1 MIQIDIEELG
11 KIKLALT
18 NIGIISK
25 EAMIEQSSK
34 AGNKGRNAIRRRMLQ
49 STTEWT
55 QQYIDGKRVLL
66 KNKIA
71 GNGFVMNKSNFKL
84 GNRIAHRQGGGLD
97 NPSNM
102 ANFITSFAMESTGT
116 TVIGGVHKGFYPSQI
131 KDGKII
137 GKLGR
142 VSGVSRQTI
151 AILEKLNNGS
161 RGDYGQYLEWKNG
174 KKSHFDESKWKK
186 RHFFE
191 NGWNDVKGQIVT
203 DMTTKLAEIIGK
215 RANNM
220 DLREKQYVV

>member
-34 AGNKGRNAIRRRMLQ
+34 AGNKGRIAIRKRMLQ
-49 STTEWT
+49 STTDWT
-55 QQYIDGKRVLL
+55 QDYSKDGKRILR
-66 KNKIA
+66 KNK
-71 GNGFVMNKSNFKL
+71 NSLSQVL
-84 GNRIAHRQGGGLD
+84 GVRIAHRNSGGID

-102 ANFITSFAMESTGT
+102 ANFITSFTMESTGT

-191 NGWNDVKGQIVT
+191 NGWNDVKGQVVT

-220 DLREKQYVV
+220 DLREKQYAV